1 MNVHHNAKTVDIWL
15 TRSEARDENFRQS
28 LEPYLGQFK
37 AMKYFVSVFE
47 SGERDLFSD
56 TILLLRHNLELQIK
70 AELAA
75 EQAQAQ
81 NVGQKVWHLLPVFT
95 PEPALLQTRLSS
107 EAQDCGGGAGRYPVT
122 APGRPIQTPTQNTC
136 ASQIAGNTVQASY
149 GKFRPVPRFW

>member
-1 MNVHHNAKTVDIWL
+1 MEMNVHHDEKTVDIWL

-37 AMKYFVSVFE
+37 KMKYFVSVFE

-56 TILLLRHNLELQIK
+56 TVLLLRHNVELQIK

-81 NVGQKVWHLLPVFT
+81 NVGQKV
-95 PEPALLQTRLSS
+95 
-107 EAQDCGGGAGRYPVT
+107 
-122 APGRPIQTPTQNTC
+122 
-136 ASQIAGNTVQASY
+136 
-149 GKFRPVPRFW
+149 